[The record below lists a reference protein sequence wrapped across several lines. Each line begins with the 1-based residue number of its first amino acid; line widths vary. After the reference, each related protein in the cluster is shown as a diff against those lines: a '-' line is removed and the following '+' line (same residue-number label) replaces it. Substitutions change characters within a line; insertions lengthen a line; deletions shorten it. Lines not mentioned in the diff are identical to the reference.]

1 MSAVIWEADAEK
13 ALESRGEIMDAAELD
28 HCANL
33 SPTFAL
39 KYAAKRLTAARLDDC
54 ASRAASV
61 ALEYAFDLLTD
72 DRVVKCLAVVGM
84 ERTGLP
90 VDAAGQRISFPTG
103 GFYSIALGDR
113 YWGSKSEFVD
123 YIKQNG
129 FIARPDLAMGR
140 RERDHDGRRNAPRSG
155 SRR

>member
-1 MSAVIWEADAEK
+1 MSDIIWQADAEK
-13 ALESRGEIMDAAELD
+13 ALEIRADELSDAELD

-33 SPTFAL
+33 APTHAL
-39 KYAAKRLTAARLDDC
+39 KFASKRLTAARLDDC

-61 ALEYAFDLLTD
+61 ALGYAADLLTEG
-72 DRVVKCLAVVGM
+72 RVVKCLAVMGM

-113 YWGSKSEFVD
+113 WWGNKQEFVS
-123 YIKQNG
+123 YIKENG

-140 RERDHDGRRNAPRSG
+140 KGRDHDGRRNAPRG
-155 SRR
+155 KGGR